1 MKGKKIVIGIT
12 GSIAAYKIPLLVRL
26 FKKEGAE
33 VQIVMTPS
41 ACDFVTPLTLSTLSQ
56 RPVWTQAFDPVSGDW
71 NSHVELGHWADVM
84 LIAPASANTLA
95 KMVNGLV
102 DNILLTTYLAAKCPV
117 FFAPAMDLDM
127 YHHPSTQ
134 ANIRKLQEY
143 GNHLIA
149 PTEGELASG
158 LCGAGRLEEPEVIFS
173 IISGYLKKKS
183 PLNGK
188 RLLVTAGPTHE
199 AIDPVR
205 FIGNHSSGLM
215 GFALAEAAA
224 RMGADVTLVAGPVN
238 LKVNEPSIHR
248 IDVKTAAEMANACLN
263 AFPGMDCVIMAAA
276 VADYAPVVSSP
287 AKIKKQAVGEKL
299 VIELESTTDILA
311 EIGKRKQKGQ
321 VVVGFAL
328 ETDHEQRNALQ
339 KLRNKN
345 ADAIVLNSLNDAGAA
360 FGQPTNRVQ
369 ILSDKAPEL
378 LTPLLPKAEIAR
390 IILQYIAEHLF

>member
-95 KMVNGLV
+95 KMVNGLA

-173 IISGYLKKKS
+173 IISGYLKKK
-183 PLNGK
+183 K
-188 RLLVTAGPTHE
+188 
-199 AIDPVR
+199 
-205 FIGNHSSGLM
+205 
-215 GFALAEAAA
+215 
-224 RMGADVTLVAGPVN
+224 
-238 LKVNEPSIHR
+238 
-248 IDVKTAAEMANACLN
+248 
-263 AFPGMDCVIMAAA
+263 
-276 VADYAPVVSSP
+276 P
-287 AKIKKQAVGEKL
+287 AK
-299 VIELESTTDILA
+299 
-311 EIGKRKQKGQ
+311 R
-321 VVVGFAL
+321 
-328 ETDHEQRNALQ
+328 
-339 KLRNKN
+339 
-345 ADAIVLNSLNDAGAA
+345 
-360 FGQPTNRVQ
+360 
-369 ILSDKAPEL
+369 
-378 LTPLLPKAEIAR
+378 
-390 IILQYIAEHLF
+390 